1 MVNKVKTVLLES
13 FEEVIKK
20 DPIIKTKAKTLT
32 MSYLL
37 GVDHFGVG
45 ERIKLGDRL
54 EKWITKLIEM
64 IEDVDAIKPS
74 SKKLWINIES
84 GDLVF
89 GGNGKGLKDVDIL
102 FELDGRI
109 IYLEAKTNLELDTEK
124 SVITIEK
131 VNVIVESLKRNPKF
145 SNKKVV
151 GKVLSLFWDDAKVD
165 GLKVPYSSD
174 MKKKSENVMFFSEFS
189 ELLGLGLIKEKYYA
203 ELLELGKTL

>member
-1 MVNKVKTVLLES
+1 VKTVLLES